1 MTDWTAYAADTIA
14 AVATPL
20 GMGGIAIVRVSGANA
35 WQVADRVFRPV
46 RRHRSDGSALQHQ
59 LGWRAAYGRV
69 YDSAGEFID
78 EAIML
83 WMPGPASYTREDVVE
98 LSCHGG
104 PAVIRAVL
112 QAVLDAGARHAGPG
126 EFTKRAFLNG
136 RISLEQA
143 EAILQVINART
154 ERARRSASA
163 FLSGESGRMLQES
176 REAVA
181 QLMTIIEAS
190 LDFPEDDIPEM
201 QLLEIGNE
209 ARRIA
214 VDLYRAASDVRSS
227 RVLWEGAS
235 VAIVGRPNVGKS
247 RLLNALLREERAIVS
262 DRPGTT
268 RDTVSEVAN
277 IRGIPIQ
284 LIDTAGMREA
294 ADPLERIGVERARG
308 ALADADIALAVVDGS
323 VQLVQEDLD
332 IVASTPQDRT
342 VVVVNKSDLPAALA
356 DEDLRRRVG
365 TGSRRVLRVSALT
378 GSGIEQL
385 EAEIEALAMAREV
398 DAGEGVQSFGAR
410 SADCLRRA
418 ATALDEV
425 ARAAGDGVP
434 ADMLSIDLRAAINA
448 LGEITG
454 ETAREDIVD
463 RIFEQFCIGK

>member
-1 MTDWTAYAADTIA
+1 MLDWTAYAADTIA
-14 AVATPL
+14 AVATPP
-20 GMGGIAIVRVSGANA
+20 GMGGIAIVRVSGPDAR
-35 WQVADRVFRPV
+35 QVAASVFRPA
-46 RRHRSDGSALQHQ
+46 RRHRMDGSSPEHRP
-59 LGWRAAYGRV
+59 GWRAVYGRV
-69 YDSAGEFID
+69 YDSSGEFID

-83 WMPGPASYTREDVVE
+83 SMPGPASYTREDVVE

-104 PAVIRAVL
+104 PAVVRAVL

-136 RISLEQA
+136 RISLGQA

-163 FLSGESGRMLQES
+163 FLSGHSGRMAQES

-190 LDFPEDDIPEM
+190 LDFPEDDIPQME
-201 QLLEIGNE
+201 LLEIGEE

-214 VDLYRAASDVRSS
+214 ADLYRAASDASKG

-247 RLLNALLREERAIVS
+247 RLLNAMLREERAIVS

-294 ADPLERIGVERARG
+294 TDPLERKGVERARG
-308 ALADADIALAVVDGS
+308 ALADADIALAVIDGS
-323 VQLVQEDLD
+323 MQLVEEDVQ
-332 IVASTPQDRT
+332 IVASTPEDRT
-342 VVVVNKSDLPAALA
+342 VVVVNKSDLYAAFS
-356 DEDLRRRVG
+356 DEDLRRRAG
-365 TGSRRVLRVSALT
+365 NRRILRVSALT
-378 GSGIEQL
+378 GSGIDLL
-385 EAEIEALAMAREV
+385 EAEIEALAMARAA
-398 DAGEGVQSFGAR
+398 DLGEGVRSFGAR
-410 SADCLRRA
+410 QADCLRRA
-418 ATALDEV
+418 AAALDEV
-425 ARAAGDGVP
+425 ARAAGDGMP
-434 ADMLSIDLRAAINA
+434 ADMLSIDLRVAIDA

>member
-1 MTDWTAYAADTIA
+1 MSNWAAYAADTIA
-14 AVATPL
+14 AVATPP
-20 GMGGIAIVRVSGANA
+20 GMGGIAVVRVSGPDAR
-35 WQVADRVFRPV
+35 QVADRVFRPV
-46 RRHRSDGSALQHQ
+46 RGNRSGGSALERRP
-59 LGWRAAYGRV
+59 GWRAVYGRV
-69 YDSAGEFID
+69 YDSSGKFID

-83 WMPGPASYTREDVVE
+83 SMPGPASYTREDVVE

-112 QAVLDAGARHAGPG
+112 QAALDAGARRAGPG

-143 EAILQVINART
+143 EAILQVVNART

-163 FLSGESGRMLQES
+163 FLSGESGRIVQGS

-201 QLLEIGNE
+201 QSLEIGNE

-214 VDLYRAASDVRSS
+214 ADLCRAASDAQRS

-323 VQLVQEDLD
+323 AQLVQEDLD
-332 IVASTPQDRT
+332 IVVSTPEGRT
-342 VVVVNKSDLPAALA
+342 VVVINKSDLPAAPV
-356 DEDLRRRVG
+356 DEDLRRRAG
-365 TGSRRVLRVSALT
+365 NRRVLRVSALT

-385 EAEIEALAMAREV
+385 EEEIEALAMAREV
-398 DAGEGVQSFGAR
+398 DVGEGAQSFGAR

-418 ATALDEV
+418 AAALDEA
-425 ARAAGDGVP
+425 ARAAGEGVP
-434 ADMLSIDLRAAINA
+434 ADMLSIDLRAAIDA

-463 RIFEQFCIGK
+463 RVFEQFCIGK

>member
-20 GMGGIAIVRVSGANA
+20 GMGGIAVVRVSGRDAR
-35 WQVADRVFRPV
+35 QVADRVFRPV
-46 RRHRSDGSALQHQ
+46 RRRRSDGSALQKRP
-59 LGWRAAYGRV
+59 GWRAVYGRV
-69 YDSAGEFID
+69 YDSAGKFID

-112 QAVLDAGARHAGPG
+112 QAVLNAGARHAGPG

-163 FLSGESGRMLQES
+163 FLSGESGRMVQES

-214 VDLYRAASDVRSS
+214 GDLYRAASDARRS

-308 ALADADIALAVVDGS
+308 ALADADIALAVIDGS
-323 VQLVQEDLD
+323 VQLVREDLD
-332 IVASTPQDRT
+332 IVASTPEDRT
-342 VVVVNKSDLPAALA
+342 VVVVNKSDLPAAVV
-356 DEDLRRRVG
+356 DENLRRRAER
-365 TGSRRVLRVSALT
+365 RRVLRVSALT

-385 EAEIEALAMAREV
+385 EEEIETLAMARQV
-398 DAGEGVQSFGAR
+398 DVGEGVQSFGAR

>member
-1 MTDWTAYAADTIA
+1 
-14 AVATPL
+14 
-20 GMGGIAIVRVSGANA
+20 MGGIAIVRVSGSSAQ
-35 WQVADRVFRPV
+35 QVVDRVFRPV
-46 RRHRSDGSALQHQ
+46 RRHRSGESLPEHRR
-59 LGWRAAYGRV
+59 GWHATYGRV
-69 YDSAGEFID
+69 YDSSGEFID

-83 WMPGPASYTREDVVE
+83 SMPGPASYTREDVVE

-104 PAVIRAVL
+104 PAVVRAVL

-136 RISLEQA
+136 RIGLGQA

-163 FLSGESGRMLQES
+163 FLSGKSGRMAQES

-181 QLMTIIEAS
+181 QLITIIEAS

-214 VDLYRAASDVRSS
+214 MDLCRAASDAHRG

-262 DRPGTT
+262 ERPGTT

-277 IRGIPIQ
+277 IRGIPIR

-308 ALADADIALAVVDGS
+308 ALADADIALAVIDGS
-323 VQLVQEDLD
+323 IRLVQEDFD
-332 IVASTPQDRT
+332 IVGSTYEDRT
-342 VVVVNKSDLPAALA
+342 VVVVNKSDRPAAFA
-356 DEDLRRRVG
+356 DEDLGQHVGNRRI
-365 TGSRRVLRVSALT
+365 LRVSALT
-378 GSGIEQL
+378 RSGIDQL
-385 EAEIEALAMAREV
+385 EAEIEALAMARHADV
-398 DAGEGVQSFGAR
+398 GEGIQSFGAR
-410 SADCLRRA
+410 RADCLRRA
-418 ATALDEV
+418 AAALDEV

-434 ADMLSIDLRAAINA
+434 ADMLSIDLRRAIDA